1 MVCGACLTAV
11 QPALAAEVQPGFYLG
26 IGGGQ
31 SSYDIEK
38 SLLDDAVV
46 DGMASVGWIVTSLN
60 STYEDSDTALQLFA
74 GYQFNPY
81 IGVEAGYIDLGAAE
95 LRATG
100 NVNPPGPV
108 FSQPYA
114 MNIDIESTGFTLAGL
129 GRLPLGSVVDLH
141 GRLGLLFAQTD
152 ISASSPATRGLETE
166 TLDSISGFF
175 AVGAGV
181 TLGQHWSLS
190 IDWTR
195 YDNVGDED
203 EDDDV
208 TTEAGFNVDALS
220 FSATF
225 RF

>member
-11 QPALAAEVQPGFYLG
+11 QPALAAEIQSGFYLG
-26 IGGGQ
+26 VGGGQ

-38 SLLDDAVV
+38 AELDGAVFA
-46 DGMASVGWIVTSLN
+46 GMASAGAIVTSFG

-81 IGVEAGYIDLGAAE
+81 IGVEAGYIDLGAAQ
-95 LRATG
+95 LRSSGTM
-100 NVNPPGPV
+100 NPPGPV
-108 FSQPYA
+108 FSAPFA

-152 ISASSPATRGLETE
+152 VSVSSPSTRGSASE

-190 IDWTR
+190 VDWTR